1 MSKLSVNSLCLI
13 ADFGERFLKL
23 RYVRLAAVKGDGY
36 ALVGSRGIDLLDS
49 LLETHLALDSV
60 LTILTNKFWLDSE
73 SNNRIITLLD
83 FFAFLFSASFLLR
96 ASLLLRAGMVLFL
109 AAFGLSFG
117 GLGLTFLCLGG
128 PEGKNSHHDG
138 RHDYSLKHIF

>member
-23 RYVRLAAVKGDGY
+23 RYVRLAAVKGDGH
-36 ALVGSRGIDLLDS
+36 ALVGSRGIDLLDP

-73 SNNRIITLLD
+73 SNHRIITLLD
-83 FFAFLFSASFLLR
+83 FLAFLFSASFLLR
-96 ASLLLRAGMVLFL
+96 APLLLRAGMILFL